1 MASRPT
7 IDSADHHAAENH
19 RTEAASEIETRL
31 QFATD
36 FDKSE
41 EPEADSEVKV
51 FDVMPERGDDDR
63 SGKGVSQLLAEIEML
78 DSIIE
83 RSRVGLLDLQVMKE
97 EMEAKEREVEWKMS
111 EPPGVEDD
119 WRRICTS
126 IWDRPWQLY
135 L

>member
-19 RTEAASEIETRL
+19 RTEAASEIETK
-31 QFATD
+31 D
-36 FDKSE
+36 FNLSE
-41 EPEADSEVKV
+41 ELEARIEVKV
-51 FDVMPERGDDDR
+51 FDVMPERGDDYK

-78 DSIIE
+78 DSMIE

-111 EPPGVEDD
+111 ESPGVEDEFAD
-119 WRRICTS
+119 LR
-126 IWDRPWQLY
+126 L
-135 L
+135 LEMNL